1 MAVPV
6 PAADDLRDN
15 AAFEALMWAMA
26 RPGTV
31 QDLPQG
37 LADLVLAL
45 VDRECRVMTDDP
57 ALMQLVAST
66 GAALA
71 PAAQADHA
79 FCLNPDAVL
88 DVLATL
94 PAGSPLYPDQ
104 GSTLVVPATLG
115 QGQPLRLSG
124 PGIDGS
130 ATVRVGG
137 LPDGFFAARAGRCCY
152 PAGIEVV
159 LVDGRRVM
167 ALPRSTGVEVL

>member
-6 PAADDLRDN
+6 PAAEDLRDTV
-15 AAFEALMWAMA
+15 AFEALMWAMA

-31 QDLPQG
+31 QDLPEG

-57 ALMQLVAST
+57 ALMRLVAAT
-66 GAALA
+66 GAALV

-79 FCLNPDAVL
+79 FCLNPAAVP
-88 DVLATL
+88 DVLAAL

-104 GSTLVVPATLG
+104 GATLVLPATLG
-115 QGQPLRLSG
+115 QGAHLRLSG

-130 ATVRVGG
+130 VTVRLGG
-137 LPDGFFAARAGRCCY
+137 LPDGFFAARAARCRY

-159 LVDGRRVM
+159 LVDGRRIM

>member
-6 PAADDLRDN
+6 PAPEDVRDT
-15 AAFEALMWAMA
+15 AAFDALMWAMA

-31 QDLPQG
+31 QDLPEG
-37 LADLVLAL
+37 PADLVLAL

-66 GAALA
+66 GAALV

-79 FCLNPDAVL
+79 FCLTAAAIMPA
-88 DVLATL
+88 LAAL

-104 GSTLVVPATLG
+104 GATLVVPAILG

-124 PGIDGS
+124 PGIEGS

-137 LPDGFFAARAGRCCY
+137 LPEGFFAARAERCRY
-152 PAGIEVV
+152 PAGIEIV
-159 LVDGRRVM
+159 LVDGRRLM
-167 ALPRSTGVEVL
+167 ALPRSTTVEEL